1 MTTTS
6 DRLRR
11 GSRHLRHILAL
22 SAGLGLCIGQASA
35 QTSASD
41 DCTFDQHAQKQR
53 MREAAARRSGGRLDA
68 DANTATWQRRNGDT
82 VSVAYGG
89 CADLGTTV
97 TLRYGR
103 ERRAPSVRDAIG
115 RLLAAIETYW
125 SPAEAAYVG
134 KAIRAAQDRAVRGE
148 TGTVDIAG
156 PLEPGPGFSF
166 GFELRLTPEQASVS
180 WQGG

>member
-1 MTTTS
+1 MTTRPV
-6 DRLRR
+6 RLRR
-11 GSRHLRHILAL
+11 GSPHLRYVGAL
-22 SAGLGLCIGQASA
+22 FAGLGLCIGPASA
-35 QTSASD
+35 QVSASD
-41 DCTFDQHAQKQR
+41 GCIFDQQAQKQR
-53 MREAAARRSGGRLDA
+53 MREAVARRSRGRLDA
-68 DANTATWQRRNGDT
+68 DANAATWQRRNGDT

-97 TLRYGR
+97 TLRYGG
-103 ERRAPSVRDAIG
+103 ERRAPSTRDAIG

-134 KAIRAAQDRAVRGE
+134 KAIRAAQDRAVRDE